1 MTALDA
7 QEALPF
13 EVQMDGTA
21 EMWFTNQTTF
31 DVYQASPATTRLR
44 EDGASFIGRE
54 TDFVADEKVI
64 IS

>member
-1 MTALDA
+1 
-7 QEALPF
+7 
-13 EVQMDGTA
+13 MDGMA

-54 TDFVADEKVI
+54 NRFRGR
-64 IS
+64 